1 MKGSV
6 NLTERSLKVLDTNK
20 TFFGKLSNT
29 LSKLLVPTRIGI
41 NGLVITL
48 KRNNLLKTYEA
59 YINLPDNI
67 EKQKKDTVSEKYEEA
82 YSLYLEA
89 IDRHIMDTI
98 YKKVKSGIAS
108 EFEGN
113 AMAQYYEIINLKN
126 SDYNEYKY
134 RKQKYLIDIDYES
147 LKVSDKSKLLN
158 RYEGFYISKM
168 DTFYKAILK
177 NYSVSLAGTTNK
189 QKVDK
194 DRLFNNIFTTID
206 EYIKNIISLKIKND
220 SQNSFDKIQKDYE
233 EYEKFDTGKLKQK
246 EEIEKKI
253 IMLNIS
259 RVVFTH
265 SLPLVA
271 SEKCYERLIY
281 ESRLAIINEENYKI
295 KEELYLLMLDLLKI
309 YDEKLLSTKIY
320 WEDLKEKE
328 NFKTFWNL
336 FTTKKD
342 EQEKEIMLLSR
353 EVSLIDTK
361 ENDEF
366 IDLVKYY
373 KDKLVKFGSMR
384 AVKNSCKTYKNCRK
398 IK

>member
-1 MKGSV
+1 M
-6 NLTERSLKVLDTNK
+6 TERSLKVLDTNK

-189 QKVDK
+189 QNVDK

>member
-1 MKGSV
+1 M
-6 NLTERSLKVLDTNK
+6 N
-20 TFFGKLSNT
+20 
-29 LSKLLVPTRIGI
+29 
-41 NGLVITL
+41 
-48 KRNNLLKTYEA
+48 
-59 YINLPDNI
+59 
-67 EKQKKDTVSEKYEEA
+67 
-82 YSLYLEA
+82 
-89 IDRHIMDTI
+89 
-98 YKKVKSGIAS
+98 
-108 EFEGN
+108 
-113 AMAQYYEIINLKN
+113 
-126 SDYNEYKY
+126 KY

-189 QKVDK
+189 QNVDK